1 MASNKLTV
9 SELDFDNIKTNLKT
23 FLQGQSEFQDYDFE
37 GSGFA
42 VLIDLLAY
50 NTHYLGFNAN
60 MLANEMYLDSA
71 DIRKNIV
78 SLAKMLGY
86 TPNSPR
92 APIAN
97 LAVRV
102 NNVPS
107 TTTSIT
113 MAKGTVFTTQ
123 VDNTSYQFVTNQSYT
138 IQPTAGVYN
147 FSSVDIYEGTLVTF
161 KYTVDS
167 NDVDQKFVIPS
178 DNADTSTLKV
188 SIQTSASDTT
198 TEVYSLATSLSEL
211 NNTSKVYFLQEGE
224 NGRFE
229 IYFGDGILGKKPIDG
244 NIINLEYIVT
254 NKTESNGASSFT
266 LSGDV
271 GGFSDVT
278 LTTNTNAANG
288 SEAQTKES
296 IRYNAPLQYTAQD
309 RAVTSKDYET
319 IVKSVYPN
327 AQSVSAWGG
336 EDDETPQYG
345 VVKIAIKPISGST
358 LTTTTKESIKT
369 QLRKYNVVSV
379 RPEIV
384 DPETTNILLTSNV
397 KYNAATTTKTSD
409 TLKSDIITTLTN
421 YNTNTLNQFDGVFRY
436 SKIVGL
442 IDNTDTSIVSN
453 ITTLK
458 IRKDFTPLIGT
469 SSKYDVYFRNALYNP
484 HTGHNSS
491 AGGILSSTG
500 FKIDGDADTIY
511 FLDDDGQGAVRR
523 YSLSGSTRVYA
534 NNSQGTITYSTGQ
547 VTINSLNVSVVEN
560 IRGAAS
566 SVIELTVTPSS
577 NDIVPVRD
585 QILNIDT
592 ANSTITVE
600 ADTFVGGSSEAGVG
614 YTTSTSYT
622 GSSGSS
628 Y

>member
-9 SELDFDNIKTNLKT
+9 SDFDFDNVKTNLKT

-42 VLIDLLAY
+42 VLLDTLAY

-71 DIRKNIV
+71 DIRKNVV

-86 TPNSPR
+86 TPTSARASNATLSVKVNS
-92 APIAN
+92 
-97 LAVRV
+97 
-102 NNVPS
+102 VPS
-107 TTTSIT
+107 TTTSLT
-113 MAKGTVFTTQ
+113 MDKGTVFTTS
-123 VDNTSYQFVTNQSYT
+123 VNGATYQLVTNQSYA
-138 IQPTAGVYN
+138 IQPTAGVFQFDN
-147 FSSVDIYEGTLVTF
+147 VNIFEGTLVTF

-167 NDVDQKFVIPS
+167 NDVDQKFIIPS
-178 DNADTSTLKV
+178 SNADTSTLKV

-198 TEVYSLATSLSEL
+198 TEVYSLANSYSGLTDI
-211 NNTSKVYFLQEGE
+211 SKSYFLQEGVDE
-224 NGRFE
+224 RYE
-229 IYFGDGILGKKPIDG
+229 VYFGDGVLGKKPVDG
-244 NIINLEYIVT
+244 NIIILEYIVT
-254 NKTESNGASSFT
+254 NKAEANGASAFT
-266 LSGDV
+266 LSGDID
-271 GGFSDVT
+271 GFSDVT
-278 LTTNTNAANG
+278 ITTTSNAANG
-288 SEAQTKES
+288 SEPQTKES

-319 IVKSVYPN
+319 IVKSVYAN

-345 VVKIAIKPISGST
+345 VVKIAIKPIEGSS
-358 LTTTTKESIKT
+358 LSNSTKESIKT
-369 QLRKYNVVSV
+369 QLKQFNVVSV

-384 DPETTNILLTSNV
+384 DPETTSILLTSNI
-397 KYNAATTTKTSD
+397 KYNEAATTKTSD
-409 TLKSDIITTLTN
+409 TLKSNVITTLTN

-436 SKIVGL
+436 SKILGL

-458 IRKDFTPLIGT
+458 IRKEFTPTLL
-469 SSKYDVYFRNALYNP
+469 SSTRYDVYFRNALYNP
-484 HTGHNSS
+484 HSGHNAS
-491 AGGILSSTG
+491 AGGILESTG
-500 FKIDGDADTIY
+500 FKIDGDASTIF
-511 FLDDDGQGAVRR
+511 FLDDDGQGNVRR
-523 YSLSGSTRVYA
+523 YSLSGSTRTYA
-534 NNSQGTITYSTGQ
+534 NNTQGTIDYTTGQ

-566 SVIELTVTPSS
+566 TVIELTVKPSS
-577 NDIVPVRD
+577 NDIIPVRD

-592 ANSTITVE
+592 ANSSITVE
-600 ADTFVGGSSEAGVG
+600 SDSFVGGSADAGVG
-614 YTTSTSYT
+614 YTTS
-622 GSSGSS
+622 SS